1 MFDKNQFKESS
12 SHNSISQS
20 NETEVKA
27 SGMNGRSKM
36 SPDSTSF
43 FLNGDYPVDLS
54 SKKRES
60 NLNGTTSAKQPPRL
74 IRPITINYLENDSD
88 ENDKV
93 H

>member
-1 MFDKNQFKESS
+1 
-12 SHNSISQS
+12 
-20 NETEVKA
+20 
-27 SGMNGRSKM
+27 M

-54 SKKRES
+54 SKKGRREI

-93 H
+93 A